1 MLKKILISIAV
12 VVSVVVGVF
21 VIVVAT
27 RPAEFRVERSTTI
40 SAPPERAFSQVND
53 FRSWSGWSPWEKLD
67 PNLTR
72 SFSGPPSGTGAS
84 YAWVGNENVGEGRM
98 TIEKSTPPSEVVI
111 KLEFLKPWEATNT
124 TVFSFTPEGA
134 GTRVTWAMTG
144 ENNFASKAFSLFMDM
159 DQLVGADF
167 ERGLAAMKS
176 IAETSSE

>member
-1 MLKKILISIAV
+1 MLKKILISAGV
-12 VVSVVVGVF
+12 VASVVIGVF

-27 RPAEFRVERSTTI
+27 RPAEFRIERSTTI
-40 SAPPERAFSQVND
+40 AAPPERVFHQVND
-53 FRSWSGWSPWEKLD
+53 FRAWSGWSPWDKLD

-72 SFSGPPSGTGAS
+72 SFSGPPNGTGAS

-134 GTRVTWAMTG
+134 GTRVNWAMTG
-144 ENNFASKAFSLFMDM
+144 ENNFASKAFSLFVDM

-167 ERGLAAMKS
+167 DRGLAAMKAL
-176 IAETSSE
+176 AETSSE